1 MGLQTGAGNLIVNR
15 KIRRARKDG
24 DMPNNRLAAAA
35 VAASLLA
42 GGTAGVLLA
51 TPVGAMAAEAASGA
65 AHPLNWVSE
74 ALEKLVDEGTISQEQ
89 SRAVAGALAAA
100 RPAPGLRGGAGR
112 MPLAAAARALGIDRT
127 ELRDELAGGKT
138 IAQVAD
144 ERGVSVQ
151 TVIDA
156 MVADFKGHLAEHVAG
171 GRLTQEQA
179 DARAASAVER
189 FTALVD
195 RNVHFRGQRGHRSV
209 PAVPQGR

>member
-1 MGLQTGAGNLIVNR
+1 
-15 KIRRARKDG
+15 
-24 DMPNNRLAAAA
+24 MPNNRMAAAA

-42 GGTAGVLLA
+42 GGTAGVLVS
-51 TPVGAMAAEAASGA
+51 TPMGAMAAEAASGA

-100 RPAPGLRGGAGR
+100 RPAAGLRGGGGR
-112 MPLAAAARALGIDRT
+112 MPLAAAAQALGVDST
-127 ELRDELAGGKT
+127 ELRAELADGKT

-156 MVADFKGHLAEHVAG
+156 MVADFKAHLAAHVAA

-179 DARAASAVER
+179 DAKAASAVER

-195 RNVHFRGQRGHRSV
+195 RNIHFRGHGGHRG
-209 PAVPQGR
+209 PARGFMSPPAEEGTGRIRS